1 MTSTTK
7 PGRSPM
13 PIGLVC
19 ALLGWHLVYV
29 LAAAFPSDFTL
40 GLVRLGLWALAA
52 AAVVALPFIA
62 WKRRSKP
69 FVAVAVVLVLLMGA
83 QWRWGIEVGLRAR
96 FAILHARLSADML
109 DVFKGF
115 PATHWRGAR
124 GVQVEKQ
131 PDGQPRAVAFVD
143 DGLIDNWSGFVYAPG
158 GGAMSDGRV
167 EPSLA
172 QCTRMHPI
180 PSPMRGWFGGDMTYA
195 IPLGDG
201 WYYCWFT

>member
-1 MTSTTK
+1 
-7 PGRSPM
+7 
-13 PIGLVC
+13 
-19 ALLGWHLVYV
+19 
-29 LAAAFPSDFTL
+29 
-40 GLVRLGLWALAA
+40 
-52 AAVVALPFIA
+52 LPFIA

-96 FAILHARLSADML
+96 FAVLHARLSADVL

-115 PATHWRGAR
+115 PATHWRGAH

-131 PDGQPRAVAFVD
+131 PDGEPRAVAFMD
-143 DGLIDNWSGFVYAPG
+143 DGLLDNWSGFVYAPG
-158 GGAMSDGRV
+158 GGAMSDGKV